1 MRVPTTI
8 FGQHVWY
15 RNEPEYERRYVD
27 ARPRR
32 NRSRRA
38 KGGESR

>member
-15 RNEPEYERRYVD
+15 TNEAEYERRVVD
-27 ARPRR
+27 AKPRR
-32 NRSRRA
+32 GRRRRQD
-38 KGGESR
+38 ESR